1 MINVGIVGATG
12 YVASQLIAILLNH
25 DKINISR
32 LYSNKNATQDIFDT
46 FPSFYKISD
55 MKYSSDENYP
65 DECDLIFSCL
75 PAGESEKYAIKA
87 IENGVKFIDLGSD
100 FRLKDEKSNIKW
112 YGKNFEDKELH
123 KKAVYGL
130 SEIFE
135 KEIKNADI
143 IANPGCYP
151 TSVVLGLAPLL
162 SQKTGFV
169 EPIII
174 DSKSGLTGSGKKLS
188 ENSHFI
194 NANENFKPYAVGGH
208 RHLPEIE
215 QALSKIS
222 GKSIKTV
229 FTPHLLPVNRGIL
242 SSIYINLTNNINL
255 DEIHKIYRNFYKD
268 KFFVRI
274 LEKGEIANLRQVQN
288 SNFVNISLHKDSHT
302 NTLIVIS
309 AIDNMIKGAAGQA
322 VQNMNLIFNFKENE
336 GLNLIPNTF

>member
-1 MINVGIVGATG
+1 MINVGILGATG
-12 YVASQLIAILLNH
+12 YVASQLIAILLKHNEI
-25 DKINISR
+25 KISHI
-32 LYSNKNATQDIFDT
+32 YSNKNDMKDIFET
-46 FPSFYKISD
+46 FPSFYGISD

-65 DECDLIFSCL
+65 DDCNLIFSCL
-75 PAGESEKYAIKA
+75 PAGESEKYAKKSVESGA
-87 IENGVKFIDLGSD
+87 KFIDLGSD
-100 FRLKDEKSNIKW
+100 FRLKDEKANIKW
-112 YGKNFEDKELH
+112 YGKDFEDKELH

-135 KEIKNADI
+135 KEIKDSDI

-151 TSVVLGLAPLL
+151 TSIILGLAPLL
-162 SQKTGFV
+162 SQKIDFL

-194 NANENFKPYAVGGH
+194 NVNENFTPYAIGGH

-222 GKSIKTV
+222 GKSIQTV

-242 SSIYINLTNNINL
+242 SSIYINLTENIDI
-255 DEIHKIYRNFYKD
+255 DEIHKTYRNFYKD
-268 KFFVRI
+268 KYFVRI
-274 LEKGEIANLRQVQN
+274 LAKGKIANLRQVQN
-288 SNFVNISLHKDSHT
+288 SNFVNISLHKDNHT

-322 VQNMNLIFNFKENE
+322 VQNMNLMFNFNENE